1 VKQILKLR
9 FKHAVPDYLIF
20 GFVFA
25 CGASSR
31 FGISEGCIESDEEVN
46 ANGKDHCS
54 C

>member
-25 CGASSR
+25 CGSGSW
-31 FGISEGCIESDEEVN
+31 FGISECRIESDKEVN
-46 ANGKDHCS
+46 ADGKDHCS